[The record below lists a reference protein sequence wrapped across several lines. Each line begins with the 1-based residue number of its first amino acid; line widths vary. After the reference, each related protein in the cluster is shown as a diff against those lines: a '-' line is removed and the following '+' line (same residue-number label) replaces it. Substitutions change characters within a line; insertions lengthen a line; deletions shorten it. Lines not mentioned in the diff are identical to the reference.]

1 MTPISPILPGA
12 VFRPSLARRQP
23 AASVGF
29 GRLPGLGQYPSQNFC
44 APAVARIFVP
54 LLGILVS
61 EWLFGLAKGLFYGNQ
76 KNQKQPPGSGGLR
89 PAIRQARRPLV
100 MAGAINSGLHLVHR
114 RRNPS
119 RLCFGYNGMV

>member
-23 AASVGF
+23 VASVGF

-61 EWLFGLAKGLFYGNQ
+61 EWLFGMAKGLFYGNQ
-76 KNQKQPPGSGGLR
+76 KNQKQPPGSGGASSGYPPGPP
-89 PAIRQARRPLV
+89 PAGYGGGYQQWSPP
-100 MAGAINSGLHLVHR
+100 GPP
-114 RRNPS
+114 PS
-119 RLCFGYNGMV
+119 

>member
-54 LLGILVS
+54 LLAILVS
-61 EWLFGLAKGLFYGNQ
+61 EWLFGMAKGCFTVTKKTRSNRLVLGPSSGY
-76 KNQKQPPGSGGLR
+76 PPGPP
-89 PAIRQARRPLV
+89 PAGYG
-100 MAGAINSGLHLVHR
+100 GAINSGLHLAHR